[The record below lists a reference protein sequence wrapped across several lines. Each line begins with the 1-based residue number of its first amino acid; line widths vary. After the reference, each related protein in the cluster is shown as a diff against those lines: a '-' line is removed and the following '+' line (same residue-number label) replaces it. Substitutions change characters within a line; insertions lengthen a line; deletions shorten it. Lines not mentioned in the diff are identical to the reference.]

1 MALNALTSF
10 ARQSARVTARPAW
23 TGKPRRRRI
32 VSDCRPVAVRAPLAL
47 DSPGRRAIGKRSA
60 GDRPYASRPEMA
72 PQVFGKARFAPGNG
86 APPGPSIRKPAAC
99 CLQFAVE
106 RPMRVARNS
115 QGGPCGSRAS
125 PTDFVPRRRQVAF
138 LIWTAR
144 NPLKSPESDE
154 GIQRIQAHFLG
165 PAWSG
170 FGSAW
175 RNLAGAFSGG
185 SGPLIPEPAG
195 VRHVAA
201 FFIRRRPHRLY
212 RRIPR
217 GPRPRRADPAHS
229 RLRLELSHQ
238 LGGSALGRDADPCR
252 AAGHRLR
259 QPRPR
264 REPEALRPARLSLG
278 RHGARRGESARPP
291 EESSAQT

>member
-1 MALNALTSF
+1 LENIETRAMIATLSADRSLVEVAGLRDEATEQGQIAGYGAERITSF
-10 ARQSARVTARPAW
+10 GRQSARVTARPAW

-99 CLQFAVE
+99 CLRFAVE

-125 PTDFVPRRRQVAF
+125 PTDFVPRRRQVEF
-138 LIWTAR
+138 LIWAAR

-154 GIQRIQAHFLG
+154 GIQENPSPFS
-165 PAWSG
+165 WSG
-170 FGSAW
+170 LVWIWFG
-175 RNLAGAFSGG
+175 LEEFG
-185 SGPLIPEPAG
+185 
-195 VRHVAA
+195 
-201 FFIRRRPHRLY
+201 RRLF
-212 RRIPR
+212 RRIGTAYP
-217 GPRPRRADPAHS
+217 
-229 RLRLELSHQ
+229 
-238 LGGSALGRDADPCR
+238 
-252 AAGHRLR
+252 
-259 QPRPR
+259 
-264 REPEALRPARLSLG
+264 
-278 RHGARRGESARPP
+278 
-291 EESSAQT
+291 